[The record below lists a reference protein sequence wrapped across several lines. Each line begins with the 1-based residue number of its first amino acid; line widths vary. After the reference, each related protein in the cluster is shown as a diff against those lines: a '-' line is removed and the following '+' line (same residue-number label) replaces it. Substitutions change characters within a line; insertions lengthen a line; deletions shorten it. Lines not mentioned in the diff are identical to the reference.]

1 MPGCFFPSISEFLGF
16 RRVGAHKNPAWD
28 LSWALAICLAAG
40 ALLLS
45 GCAGSSQVP
54 APTAKNVALAERHGE
69 VTTLPA
75 LKVGRK
81 LYISRCSS
89 CHGLEAP
96 ESLTPAEWPEMV
108 ARMAENA
115 KVNADQ
121 QRAITQYLVSV
132 SAAAQDSTAVA
143 PGAPQAAPPPAAN

>member
-1 MPGCFFPSISEFLGF
+1 MRIGLRPGGARNRPASGISG
-16 RRVGAHKNPAWD
+16 
-28 LSWALAICLAAG
+28 ALALCLLAG
-40 ALLLS
+40 SPFLS
-45 GCAGSSQVP
+45 GCAGPSRLP
-54 APTAKNVALAERHGE
+54 APTAKNIALAERHGE

-75 LKVGRK
+75 LKLGRK

-89 CHGLEAP
+89 CHGLHDP
-96 ESLTPAEWPEMV
+96 GFLPPAEWPEMV

-132 SAAAQDSTAVA
+132 SAATHDSAGME
-143 PGAPQAAPPPAAN
+143 PGGPRGAPAPAAD